1 MERSGG
7 WSWWPACSDPS
18 CQLHRPR
25 QVECA
30 TNCAKEC
37 GSCTKILGQTVCAPS
52 RQTCF
57 KACLKEQ
64 KLICLLK
71 AAEKVGLVHG
81 RYCGLGNKAG
91 PPVDAL
97 DAACRAH
104 DRCWAKRGQFACSCD
119 RQLVN
124 HRQDR
129 SERPRFR
136 QRPQEGGP
144 DPEFSPGRIG
154 CMSGEPTG

>member
-1 MERSGG
+1 MASLLGPDLSAAPTHAE
-7 WSWWPACSDPS
+7 
-18 CQLHRPR
+18 
-25 QVECA
+25 VECA

-37 GSCTKILGQTVCAPS
+37 GACTKILGQTVCVPS
-52 RQTCF
+52 RQACF

-64 KLICLLK
+64 KLVCLLK

-81 RYCGLGNKAG
+81 RYCGLSNKAG

-124 HRQDR
+124 QTARIAR
-129 SERPRFR
+129 N
-136 QRPQEGGP
+136 GP
-144 DPEFSPGRIG
+144 GSAAVRKKADLISDFYQAID
-154 CMSGEPTG
+154 CMSG